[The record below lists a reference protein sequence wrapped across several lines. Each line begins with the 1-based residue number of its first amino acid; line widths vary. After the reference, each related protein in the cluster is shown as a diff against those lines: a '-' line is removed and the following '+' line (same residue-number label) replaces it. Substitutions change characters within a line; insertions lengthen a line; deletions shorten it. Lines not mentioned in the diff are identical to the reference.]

1 MSGRPVYLR
10 GDVVLV
16 AMDFTNRS
24 GSKVRPALV
33 VSVEE
38 YNGESPD
45 VLIASIT
52 SNRNAVDHPGDLW
65 LQNWEAANL
74 LEAHLV
80 DLHAVPRDMRRG
92 RMPYHPA

>member
-1 MSGRPVYLR
+1 MSDGASYFR

-16 AMDFTNRS
+16 PMDFTERS
-24 GSKVRPALV
+24 GSKVRTALV

-52 SNRNAVDHPGDLW
+52 SNRNAVFHPGD
-65 LQNWEAANL
+65 
-74 LEAHLV
+74 
-80 DLHAVPRDMRRG
+80 G
-92 RMPYHPA
+92 